1 MSTIAKVAILTICY
15 GILAAGATWAVT
27 PNWRTALWGG
37 VLGAATYLKGK
48 LEETPASQAG
58 REG

>member
-37 VLGAATYLKGK
+37 IVGAATYLKGK
-48 LEETPASQAG
+48 LEEQPGGPG
-58 REG
+58 REQ